1 MTGARLVLADDHPLM
16 LDGVAGLLVGSEF
29 EVVARCTDGL
39 AAREAIVQHRPDIAL
54 LDIHMP
60 GATGIDLLREA
71 RGANWSTRM
80 VLLTAS
86 LDSEPLVE
94 AVGLEVDGLVLK
106 HAAGE
111 VLLRCLGSVREGQ
124 SWVDREAM
132 AVVIRALSQARTAE
146 PNVAL
151 SKRELEVARL
161 VASGLRNKEIAST
174 LGITEGTVKMYLHTL
189 FDKLEIGSRVEL
201 AMLVRDR
208 GSKRRLS

>member
-1 MTGARLVLADDHPLM
+1 MTGGRVVLADDHPLM

-39 AAREAIVQHRPDIAL
+39 AARAAITEHGPDIAL

-71 RGANWSTRM
+71 REVRWPTRM

-86 LDSEPLVE
+86 LDGDPLVE
-94 AVGLEVDGLVLK
+94 AVGLNVDGLVLK

-111 VLLRCLGSVREGQ
+111 VLLRCLRSVREGQ
-124 SWVDREAM
+124 SWIDREAM
-132 AVVIRALSQARTAE
+132 AVVMRALSQARAAE
-146 PNVAL
+146 PGVTL

-161 VASGLRNKEIAST
+161 VASGLRNKEIASS

-189 FDKLEIGSRVEL
+189 FEKLEIGSRVEL

-208 GSKRRLS
+208 GI